1 MRLSNK
7 IKAIVTVAFFN
18 VCSLMSWQAC
28 AASAVPDAAAGKI
41 KAQTCFAC
49 HGENGMGIAPTVPNI
64 AAQPPL
70 AIFYQLVQFR
80 EDMRKGGDMEKFAK
94 PFSDNDIRDI
104 AAYFSALPAPPAIPG
119 DAAKI
124 SIGKQ
129 IAQQQYCNSCHAPQF
144 QGQKQVSRLAG
155 QSKDYFITQLRNIR
169 SGTRVDMDGTMGS
182 AARGV
187 SDAQIDALAEYAASL
202 P

>member
-1 MRLSNK
+1 MRIFK
-7 IKAIVTVAFFN
+7 TTKAIMTMAFFN
-18 VCSLMSWQAC
+18 FCCFMSSQAF
-28 AASAVPDAAAGKI
+28 AAPAAPDAAAGKT

-49 HGENGMGIAPTVPNI
+49 HGENGMGIEPPIPNL

-80 EDMRKGGDMEKFAK
+80 EGMRKGGAMESFAK
-94 PFSDNDIRDI
+94 PLTDNDIRDI
-104 AAYFSALPAPPAIPG
+104 AAYFSTLPPPPAKEG

-144 QGQKQVSRLAG
+144 QRQKQVSRLAG